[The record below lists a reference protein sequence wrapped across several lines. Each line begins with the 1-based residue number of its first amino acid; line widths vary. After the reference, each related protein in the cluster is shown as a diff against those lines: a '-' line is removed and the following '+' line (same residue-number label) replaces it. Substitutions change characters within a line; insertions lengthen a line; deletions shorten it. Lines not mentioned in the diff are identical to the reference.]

1 MTNNFL
7 NPVSWDNIPSSKFAS
22 LIRSEPVGCQ
32 IALIGL
38 PDDTG
43 VQLNHGRPGAKEGP
57 SAFRKALAK
66 YGVAQPAGW
75 DWPTVFD
82 AGDVDVVPGDLHETH
97 RRVTQA
103 VKSLLD
109 LGLFPIA
116 IGGGHDLT
124 FPFVRAV
131 ADHFGP
137 LDGMYFDAHLDVRE
151 TDGSGMPFRRL
162 LETGAARSLRVHGL
176 DFNSNSR
183 EHVQWFIDQPNCHIS
198 DFDEPADYHFS
209 QIEVLYNWDQKSGE
223 QSFPVMSPPPIP
235 GMAGYWPDDNTFV
248 SLDLDVIDQAFAPG
262 VSAHNACGWAPKQA
276 EEWIQVAGRCP
287 DVRCFDIMELSPPF
301 DRDDRTARLAARM
314 FLAFLRG
321 YSQKDEP
328 RSEDLD

>member
-1 MTNNFL
+1 MTSMTFQYL

-22 LIRSEPVGCQ
+22 LIRSEPDGCK
-32 IALIGL
+32 IALVGL

-43 VQLNHGRPGAKEGP
+43 VQLNNGRPGAKEGP
-57 SAFRKALAK
+57 AAFRKALAK
-66 YGVAQPAGW
+66 YGVADPAGW
-75 DWPTVFD
+75 DWPIVFD

-97 RRVTQA
+97 RRVSIA

-131 ADHFGP
+131 ADHFGS

-162 LETGAARSLRVHGL
+162 LETGAAPSMRLHGF
-176 DFNSNSR
+176 DPNSNTA
-183 EHVQWFIDQPNCHIS
+183 EHVRWFTSHGGQIL
-198 DFDEPADYHFS
+198 DEAD
-209 QIEVLYNWDQKSGE
+209 
-223 QSFPVMSPPPIP
+223 
-235 GMAGYWPDDNTFV
+235 WPTKPTFV
-248 SLDLDVIDQAFAPG
+248 SLDLDVIDQAHAPG
-262 VSAHNACGWAPKQA
+262 VSAHNPCGWTSAQT
-276 EEWIQVAGRCP
+276 ESWVLQAGRNP
-287 DVRCFDIMELSPPF
+287 LVRCFDIMELSPPF

-321 YSQKDEP
+321 YTE
-328 RSEDLD
+328 RSA

>member
-1 MTNNFL
+1 MTTNFL
-7 NPVSWDNIPSSKFAS
+7 NPVSWGNIPSSKFAS
-22 LIRSEPVGCQ
+22 LIRSEPDGCQ
-32 IALIGL
+32 IALVGL

-43 VQLNHGRPGAKEGP
+43 VQLNNGRPGAKEGP
-57 SAFRKALAK
+57 AAFRKALAK
-66 YGVAQPAGW
+66 YGVAQPNGW

-131 ADHFGP
+131 AEHFGP
-137 LDGMYFDAHLDVRE
+137 LAGVYFDAHLDVRDA
-151 TDGSGMPFRRL
+151 DGSGMPFRKL
-162 LETGAARSLRVHGL
+162 LETGAAKSMRLHGF
-176 DFNSNSR
+176 DPNANST
-183 EHVQWFIDQPNCHIS
+183 EHVQWFQTHGGHI
-198 DFDEPADYHFS
+198 ADNLDH
-209 QIEVLYNWDQKSGE
+209 DD
-223 QSFPVMSPPPIP
+223 P
-235 GMAGYWPDDNTFV
+235 WPTDPTFV

-262 VSAHNACGWAPKQA
+262 VSAHNACGWTST
-276 EEWIQVAGRCP
+276 ETESWILEAGRNP
-287 DVRCFDIMELSPPF
+287 LVRCFDIMELSPPF
-301 DRDDRTARLAARM
+301 DRDDRTSRLAARM

-321 YSQKDEP
+321 YSE
-328 RSEDLD
+328 RTS

>member
-1 MTNNFL
+1 MTQHYL
-7 NPVSWDNIPSSKFAS
+7 NPISWDDIPSSKFAS
-22 LIRSEPVGCQ
+22 LIRSKPEGCQ

-43 VQLNHGRPGAKEGP
+43 VGLNNGRLGAKEGP
-57 SAFRKALAK
+57 AAFRKALAK

-82 AGDVDVVPGDLHETH
+82 AGDVDVVPGDLNETH
-97 RRVTQA
+97 RRVSIA
-103 VKSLLD
+103 VKSILD

-162 LETGAARSLRVHGL
+162 LETGAANSMRVHGF
-176 DFNSNSR
+176 DPNANTR
-183 EHVQWFIDQPNCHIS
+183 EHVEWFTSNGGTIS
-198 DFDEPADYHFS
+198 TNDTPSA
-209 QIEVLYNWDQKSGE
+209 
-223 QSFPVMSPPPIP
+223 P
-235 GMAGYWPDDNTFV
+235 WPTQNTFV
-248 SLDLDVIDQAFAPG
+248 SLDMDVIDQAHAPG
-262 VSAHNACGWAPKQA
+262 VSAHNACGWTAQQT
-276 EEWIQVAGRCP
+276 ESWVIEAGRNSL
-287 DVRCFDIMELSPPF
+287 VRCFDIMELSPPY
-301 DRDDRTARLAARM
+301 DRDDRTARIAARM
-314 FLAFLRG
+314 FLTFLRG
-321 YSQKDEP
+321 F
-328 RSEDLD
+328 SERES